1 MSLASVGVAALRRQA
16 LAFHPETGLCHPQQ
30 RGAQAQ
36 SCLDRLCTACPAPLR
51 NVFAF
56 SRAQGWEDQASREP
70 EWPVDIQYHLT
81 PSQEHLPTA
90 GAAGG
95 RAS

>member
-1 MSLASVGVAALRRQA
+1 MPLASMGVAALHSTLRPGCVT
-16 LAFHPETGLCHPQQ
+16 HSGGVPEHRAAC
-30 RGAQAQ
+30 
-36 SCLDRLCTACPAPLR
+36 DRLCTVCPAPLR
-51 NVFAF
+51 NVFVF

-90 GAAGG
+90 EAAGQH
-95 RAS
+95 AS